1 MSQDIAFQWK
11 DFNDLADMLI
21 NLNTD
26 AAYRTAINR
35 YYFSSFCFSRDYLI
49 LNKIYRSKKSKNI
62 MNSDSSEIHKE
73 TREIFKEAPFSHDEY
88 IGDKIYRALNDLR
101 EKRNYVDYD
110 KDAFVN
116 LNLCNYCKARSKIV
130 FDNVEKF

>member
-21 NLNTD
+21 YLNTD

-88 IGDKIYRALNDLR
+88 ICDKIYRALNDLR